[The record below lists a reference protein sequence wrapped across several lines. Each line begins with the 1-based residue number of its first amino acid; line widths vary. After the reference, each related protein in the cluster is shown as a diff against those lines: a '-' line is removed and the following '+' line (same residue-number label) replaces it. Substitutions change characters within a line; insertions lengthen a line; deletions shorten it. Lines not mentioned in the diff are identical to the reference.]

1 LFSHFRLQLGAGSL
15 LVAACLAVLRCP
27 RAAAGAAVLA
37 AASLLRFEAPLH
49 AAEPAPACTGR
60 EFVVVTANLW
70 FANADRRPYLEWLA
84 AHPAD
89 VVIAQEVTPEWA
101 RDLGSLAAY
110 PYRKV
115 LPRPDPYGI
124 AILSRWPLE
133 DVGPVDLAGDGLPSL
148 EGTVNA
154 GGDLIHVIGL
164 HTRWPITP
172 ELARARDR
180 ALFAAAVRARAS
192 ALPVIAAGDLN
203 LTADSPVFGRVLED
217 SGLRDVFEGRPG
229 WNPTWM
235 AGFWPLALRI
245 DHALVSPGICVERA
259 EVGPELG
266 SDHRPLTAVLRL
278 PVGQSR
284 GGRVAGAAR

>member
-1 LFSHFRLQLGAGSL
+1 ML
-15 LVAACLAVLRCP
+15 
-27 RAAAGAAVLA
+27 LA
-37 AASLLRFEAPLH
+37 AASGLRFEPPLQ
-49 AAEPAPACTGR
+49 AAEQAPGCSGR

-70 FANADRRPYLEWLA
+70 FVNADRGRYLEWLA

-89 VVIAQEVTPEWA
+89 VVVAQEVTPEWA
-101 RDLGSLAAY
+101 HDLESLGAY

-115 LPRPDPYGI
+115 LTRPDPYGI

-133 DVGPVDLAGDGLPSL
+133 DVRPVDLAGDGLPSL
-148 EGTVNA
+148 EGVVNA
-154 GGDLIHVIGL
+154 GAERVYLIGL

-192 ALPVIAAGDLN
+192 ALPAIAAGDLN
-203 LTADSPVFGRVLED
+203 VTADSPVFGRVLAD
-217 SGLRDVFEGRPG
+217 SGLRDVFAGRSG
-229 WNPTWM
+229 WHPTWM

-259 EVGPELG
+259 EVGPDLG

-278 PVGQSR
+278 SGGPWP